1 MKYSKSRP
9 KIIASGVLD
18 ALATFLYAAIS
29 ILFIVMGIVLM
40 NTDPSESDGTLDGAI
55 GAGASAIATGL
66 AGVIVIMLGVICSCA
81 LVFSLVSTIIS
92 LKSVNKSVENLKKSV
107 NQIKVAQGFNYAAAG
122 IFFIGAIYDFTQC
135 GTDTTLIIGAC
146 MLLVLAAVR
155 AVSGALKT
163 LAVKGINSEQVEQ
176 ENLSFFS
183 DGNTEI

>member
-18 ALATFLYAAIS
+18 ALGTVLYAGVAVACFVIG
-29 ILFIVMGIVLM
+29 VVLM
-40 NTDPSESDGTLDGAI
+40 NPSESDGTLDGAI
-55 GAGASAIATGL
+55 GAGASAIAIGL

-107 NQIKVAQGFNYAAAG
+107 NQLKVAQGFNYAAAG
-122 IFFIGAIYDFTQC
+122 IFFVGAIYDCTQC
-135 GTDTTLIIGAC
+135 GTDTTLILGAC
-146 MLLVLAAVR
+146 MLLILAVVR

-163 LAVKGINSEQVEQ
+163 LAVKDINSEQVEQ
-176 ENLSFFS
+176 NGISFF
-183 DGNTEI
+183 DM

>member
-18 ALATFLYAAIS
+18 ALGTVLYAGVAVACFVIG
-29 ILFIVMGIVLM
+29 VVLM

-55 GAGASAIATGL
+55 GAGASAIAIGL

-107 NQIKVAQGFNYAAAG
+107 NQLKVAQGFNYAAAG
-122 IFFIGAIYDFTQC
+122 IFFVGAIYDFTQC
-135 GTDTTLIIGAC
+135 GTNTTLILGAC
-146 MLLVLAAVR
+146 MLLILAVVR

-163 LAVKGINSEQVEQ
+163 LAVKDINSEQVEQ
-176 ENLSFFS
+176 NDMSFF
-183 DGNTEI
+183 DM